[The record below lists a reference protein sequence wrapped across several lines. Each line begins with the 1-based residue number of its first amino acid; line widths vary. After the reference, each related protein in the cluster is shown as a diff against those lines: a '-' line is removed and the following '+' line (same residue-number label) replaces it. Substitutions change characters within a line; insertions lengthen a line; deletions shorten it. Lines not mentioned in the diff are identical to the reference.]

1 MRTKIKSRAALYFEV
16 RRVYDAASSGM
27 GASAYEVRELSEY
40 LHKIWT
46 DLSEPERSQVNAWLR
61 GEGV

>member
-1 MRTKIKSRAALYFEV
+1 MTEKIKSRAALYYEV
-16 RRVYDAASSGM
+16 RRVHDAASSGI
-27 GASAYEVRELSEY
+27 GGWSYEVRELSEY
-40 LHKIWT
+40 MHKIWT